1 MRFRALLVVALVA
14 AGCGTGAPADDDDTV
29 DASVD
34 ALDAPVNQP
43 PIARA
48 GSDRMVPRNTRVVL
62 DGSASSDPEGLLL
75 TYRWLLVSSP
85 AASSAA
91 LSSTTMVT
99 TELVVEAAGTYE
111 VSLVVDDGVLSSVP
125 DLVRIVVNDG
135 MPVANA
141 GPDQSLHW
149 GLTAQ
154 LDGSN
159 SLDPDG
165 GTLSYTWTL
174 VTRPAGSAATLT
186 GATTAT
192 PALATDKVGVYE
204 ARLVVS
210 DGNTSSPADA
220 VRITATNTAPT
231 ANAGSDAVVALGDT
245 ITLAGSGADADDDP
259 VTFAWSVTT
268 RPAGSAA
275 TPASP
280 TTASTTFT
288 PDRPGNY
295 VLSLSAT
302 DTVAT
307 TTDTVS
313 VLAHEGGDVLQLA
326 HDVVD
331 AEYSDALERI
341 IMISD
346 DEQAVHIYDPQT
358 GNEIDIALPL
368 APTSISL
375 SPSGTEAVVGHDG
388 WISIVTLAAGSTP
401 TTHPATARAIDIVH
415 GGNGWAYVF
424 PAQNQWTNLRCVN
437 LATGSETLGGGF
449 IYAGMVGRKHPTRSA
464 IYGADRGLSPAD
476 IELHDISSGPSMMLR
491 DSPYHGDYAMCGDLW
506 FSDDGGRIFT
516 ACGNV
521 FRSSTNPMVDM
532 TYNGNLAGAPYI
544 GFVDHS
550 DPADLVAVLPRNSW
564 NMTGADTK
572 VRFYEEQFL
581 AFDAEIELP
590 PMVIGAAL
598 VPTSGRFVFWR
609 SDGSQFYVVLRATPT
624 TGAPRDGVW
633 AGTPP

>member
-186 GATTAT
+186 GARS
-192 PALATDKVGVYE
+192 E
-204 ARLVVS
+204 EH
-210 DGNTSSPADA
+210 TS
-220 VRITATNTAPT
+220 
-231 ANAGSDAVVALGDT
+231 
-245 ITLAGSGADADDDP
+245 
-259 VTFAWSVTT
+259 
-268 RPAGSAA
+268 
-275 TPASP
+275 
-280 TTASTTFT
+280 
-288 PDRPGNY
+288 
-295 VLSLSAT
+295 
-302 DTVAT
+302 
-307 TTDTVS
+307 
-313 VLAHEGGDVLQLA
+313 ELQ
-326 HDVVD
+326 
-331 AEYSDALERI
+331 
-341 IMISD
+341 
-346 DEQAVHIYDPQT
+346 
-358 GNEIDIALPL
+358 
-368 APTSISL
+368 
-375 SPSGTEAVVGHDG
+375 
-388 WISIVTLAAGSTP
+388 
-401 TTHPATARAIDIVH
+401 
-415 GGNGWAYVF
+415 
-424 PAQNQWTNLRCVN
+424 
-437 LATGSETLGGGF
+437 
-449 IYAGMVGRKHPTRSA
+449 
-464 IYGADRGLSPAD
+464 
-476 IELHDISSGPSMMLR
+476 
-491 DSPYHGDYAMCGDLW
+491 
-506 FSDDGGRIFT
+506 
-516 ACGNV
+516 
-521 FRSSTNPMVDM
+521 
-532 TYNGNLAGAPYI
+532 
-544 GFVDHS
+544 
-550 DPADLVAVLPRNSW
+550 
-564 NMTGADTK
+564 
-572 VRFYEEQFL
+572 
-581 AFDAEIELP
+581 
-590 PMVIGAAL
+590 
-598 VPTSGRFVFWR
+598 
-609 SDGSQFYVVLRATPT
+609 
-624 TGAPRDGVW
+624 
-633 AGTPP
+633 